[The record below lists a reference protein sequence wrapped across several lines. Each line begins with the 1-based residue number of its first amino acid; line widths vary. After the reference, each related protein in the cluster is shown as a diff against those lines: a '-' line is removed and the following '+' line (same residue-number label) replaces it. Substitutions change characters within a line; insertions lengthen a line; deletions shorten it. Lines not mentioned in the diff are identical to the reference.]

1 MNDAS
6 SFAPALLILLVPLLA
21 YLLCGIYVSHFRLK
35 FNWTEKHGHWTKP
48 FQTLADKRS
57 EARARC
63 KGVFAIARR
72 SVLGVA
78 SGISDAYRGRLLPA
92 VRESCSTLRE
102 SAISCIRRTRR
113 RGRAPVPEDAAIRRT
128 QLKHTQQRALG
139 ALTEASGSKEL
150 SRAEY
155 EELAGVSR
163 SQAASDLAELVE
175 AGILRRVG
183 GGRATRYRLAR
194 EGGGQR
200 HWTSDRIHTE
210 LATFCAGRQTWPSA
224 AAFKAAGRGDLYVAA
239 SRYGGIGHWAEAL
252 GYPRPSRVATAEPQP
267 PSLRG
272 KLILAGAGA
281 LAAAAGALAAIGL
294 VAAGV
299 VVMVSLT
306 RGSDP
311 IATLSSGAPH
321 ATSTGRA
328 IGKSMHPLRP
338 PTPRTQ
344 MRQAVER
351 RTRPHVAKRRAP
363 APAPSTRTPSTTSLV
378 TYSAPR
384 TTSAATPTTHSP
396 PRRAAAP
403 SSSGASGPAPLAAP
417 ASGDGAPQPIPAPR
431 K

>member
-1 MNDAS
+1 
-6 SFAPALLILLVPLLA
+6 
-21 YLLCGIYVSHFRLK
+21 
-35 FNWTEKHGHWTKP
+35 
-48 FQTLADKRS
+48 
-57 EARARC
+57 
-63 KGVFAIARR
+63 
-72 SVLGVA
+72 
-78 SGISDAYRGRLLPA
+78 
-92 VRESCSTLRE
+92 
-102 SAISCIRRTRR
+102 
-113 RGRAPVPEDAAIRRT
+113 VPEDAAIRRT

-139 ALTEASGSKEL
+139 ALTEASGSREL

-252 GYPRPSRVATAEPQP
+252 GYPRPGRVATAEPQP

-272 KLILAGAGA
+272 RLVRATAGA

-321 ATSTGRA
+321 ATPTGRA
-328 IGKSMHPLRP
+328 IEPVHPLRP
-338 PTPRTQ
+338 ATTRTQ
-344 MRQAVER
+344 KPQAVR
-351 RTRPHVAKRRAP
+351 RMRPHVAKRRAP
-363 APAPSTRTPSTTSLV
+363 ASTPRTRTPSTTSLV
-378 TYSAPR
+378 TYSAPE
-384 TTSAATPTTHSP
+384 TTSAAAPTTHSP
-396 PRRAAAP
+396 PQPAAAS
-403 SSSGASGPAPLAAP
+403 SSSGVGGPAPLAAP
-417 ASGDGAPQPIPAPR
+417 ASGGGAPQPIPAPR

>member
-1 MNDAS
+1 
-6 SFAPALLILLVPLLA
+6 
-21 YLLCGIYVSHFRLK
+21 
-35 FNWTEKHGHWTKP
+35 
-48 FQTLADKRS
+48 
-57 EARARC
+57 
-63 KGVFAIARR
+63 
-72 SVLGVA
+72 
-78 SGISDAYRGRLLPA
+78 
-92 VRESCSTLRE
+92 
-102 SAISCIRRTRR
+102 
-113 RGRAPVPEDAAIRRT
+113 VPEDAAIRQT

-155 EELAGVSR
+155 EEIAGVSR

-272 KLILAGAGA
+272 KFMRAAAGA
-281 LAAAAGALAAIGL
+281 LAATAGAAAAIGL

-299 VVMVSLT
+299 ALFVGLT
-306 RGSDP
+306 RGSEP
-311 IATLSSGAPH
+311 TATLYSGVSRLAPR
-321 ATSTGRA
+321 GPA
-328 IGKSMHPLRP
+328 IDESAHLRRP
-338 PTPRTQ
+338 EVTRTQ
-344 MRQAVER
+344 RPQAVVR
-351 RTRPHVAKRRAP
+351 RTRPPHAAKRRAP
-363 APAPSTRTPSTTSLV
+363 APASRTRTPSAASLV

-384 TTSAATPTTHSP
+384 TTSAATPTTYSP
-396 PRRAAAP
+396 PQRAAAP
-403 SSSGASGPAPLAAP
+403 TSSGASGPAPLAAP
-417 ASGDGAPQPIPAPR
+417 ASGGGAPQPIPPPR
-431 K
+431 R

>member
-6 SFAPALLILLVPLLA
+6 AFAPALLILLVPPLA
-21 YLLCGIYVSHFRLK
+21 YLLCGIYVSNFRLK
-35 FNWTEKHGHWTKP
+35 FNWTEKQGHWTKP
-48 FQTLADKRS
+48 FQTLAAKRS

-72 SVLGVA
+72 SVLGVG

-92 VRESCSTLRE
+92 VGESCSTLRE

-200 HWTSDRIHTE
+200 HWTSDRIQTE
-210 LATFCAGRQTWPSA
+210 LETFCAGRQRWPSA

-272 KLILAGAGA
+272 RLVRATAGA

-299 VVMVSLT
+299 VVLVSLT

-321 ATSTGRA
+321 ATPTGRA
-328 IGKSMHPLRP
+328 IEPVHSLRP
-338 PTPRTQ
+338 ATTRTQ
-344 MRQAVER
+344 KPQAVR
-351 RTRPHVAKRRAP
+351 RMRPHVAKLRAP
-363 APAPSTRTPSTTSLV
+363 ASTPRTRTPSTTSLV

-384 TTSAATPTTHSP
+384 TTSTAARATYSP
-396 PRRAAAP
+396 PRAAAP
-403 SSSGASGPAPLAAP
+403 SSGTSGPAPLAAP
-417 ASGDGAPQPIPAPR
+417 ASGSAPEPLPAPH